1 MISTLNLASSALAE
15 DAKTVYQERLKD
27 GQRLVALLLV
37 ALLRRERAF
46 FRGLEKTLLRL
57 GCRILL
63 AVL

>member
-27 GQRLVALLLV
+27 GQRLVALL
-37 ALLRRERAF
+37 RRERAF
-46 FRGLEKTLLRL
+46 FCGLEKTLLRL